1 MWLQDAYVAW
11 SAVNLVTSAGLCDEF
26 SKVVVRSNVPNR
38 EKQPQEKSQCETLS
52 WRRKK
57 VERRF
62 MSSSSI
68 EIFTEAFVLFMV
80 KWKLFQTSTTRLMTH
95 TGRNVK
101 LDRTNPN
108 IRHICS
114 FVKYIFTRNYL
125 TRISGDKRSGS
136 RQCIMWSRE
145 WCKRSYQFLG
155 WM

>member
-1 MWLQDAYVAW
+1 M
-11 SAVNLVTSAGLCDEF
+11 SA
-26 SKVVVRSNVPNR
+26 
-38 EKQPQEKSQCETLS
+38 
-52 WRRKK
+52 
-57 VERRF
+57 
-62 MSSSSI
+62 SSI

-145 WCKRSYQFLG
+145 WKELTALVQKVLPVSRMNVMTLSDTLEEK
-155 WM
+155 